1 MKKVYLVVFVL
12 CMMIGHVIAQT
23 PDSRFSRQMEGIQF
37 SPCMN
42 TLSHPV
48 LKKAE
53 SAANEKYVSYCE
65 EAAPYLRMTP
75 EIYDMATYFD
85 RMLVDRYV
93 GDKVTKIRVA
103 IGAPVNGLTIWL
115 REKLDEEPVF
125 SMEVPQTSLEEKGW
139 IEVELPADKVYTITE
154 NGYYVGYTITSKKYN
169 NNDKTYYPIAI
180 AGNGLLR
187 EKTLLYSDDGGK
199 NWVDHTCTFIN
210 NGIVAVLGAQT
221 AIVSE
226 HHVDKDLALVNF
238 KSNLAFIKRD
248 PQKEKV
254 RIDFSGYVFNGGT
267 EPVTS
272 FDLTVSAEG
281 IETKTSEVTIKGG
294 LKALKGV
301 ILQSYVEIPSN
312 AESANVMLKISNI
325 NKGAF
330 TDEYEKN
337 NEGKVEVYFYDRDFV
352 KTSLL
357 EMYTTGYCPNCPYG
371 HKVAEAIPESVNH
384 VKVAHHVGY
393 GEDEFTLQDSYNY
406 MYEFLVKGAPHGTAD
421 RTYIQ
426 DEAVQSPSFSMGYY
440 DPNEG
445 AKVISGYIGF
455 TQTAL
460 PAFASIVVN
469 STYDENNRELT
480 VRVSGTKESELFD
493 IAMKEPHVN
502 VFLTEDGLV
511 GMQSGASATYV
522 HDHVLRAIL
531 GGIWGKEV
539 FWDGNNYTIEFKT
552 ILDDAWKAENMNVV
566 AFLTD
571 EDSNSRYF
579 RNVMNAAQT
588 GVNGTSSAIT
598 EKNLTDE
605 LLVEAI
611 NGMVHITGD
620 YQAYRIYDMRG
631 MQVENYKL
639 RSGLYLVSIETAKQ
653 TVVKKI
659 VVN

>member
-1 MKKVYLVVFVL
+1 MKKVYLVVSVL
-12 CMMIGHVIAQT
+12 CMMIGNVIAQT

-42 TLSHPV
+42 TLSRPV
-48 LKKAE
+48 LKAE

-65 EAAPYLRMTP
+65 EASPYLRMAT
-75 EIYDMATYFD
+75 ETYDMATYFD
-85 RMLVDRYV
+85 RMLIGRYI

-103 IGAPVNGLTIWL
+103 IGAPVNALTVWL

-125 SMEVPQTSLEEKGW
+125 STEIPEANLAEKGW
-139 IEVELPADKVYTITE
+139 IEVVLPADKAYTITE
-154 NGYYVGYTITSKKYN
+154 NGYYVGYTITQKKFN
-169 NNDKTYYPIAI
+169 NDDKTYYPIAI
-180 AGNGLLR
+180 AGNGILR
-187 EKTLLYSDDGGK
+187 EKMLLYSGDNGK
-199 NWVDHTCTFIN
+199 SWIDHTCTFIN
-210 NGIVAVLGAQT
+210 NSIVAVLGAQT

-226 HHVDKDLALVNF
+226 HHVDKDLALANF

-248 PQKEKV
+248 TQKEKV
-254 RIDFSGYVFNGGT
+254 RIDFSGFVFNGGT
-267 EPVTS
+267 EPINS

-281 IETKTSEVTIKGG
+281 IEPITSEVTIKGG
-294 LKALKGV
+294 LKALKGA
-301 ILQSYVEIPSN
+301 ILQAYVEIPGN
-312 AESANVMLKISNI
+312 AASANITLKASNI
-325 NKGAF
+325 NKGDF
-330 TDEYEKN
+330 TDEYEGN
-337 NEGKVEVYFYDRDFV
+337 NEGQVEAYFYEQDFV

-371 HKVAEAIPESVNH
+371 HKVAEAIPESINH
-384 VKVAHHVGY
+384 ITVAHHVGY
-393 GEDEFTLQDSYNY
+393 GEDDFTLQDSYNY

-426 DEAVQSPSFSMGYY
+426 DKNVQSPSFGMGYTN
-440 DPNEG
+440 PKEG
-445 AKVISGYIGF
+445 ATIISEYIDF

-502 VFLTEDGLV
+502 VFLTEDSLV
-511 GMQSGASATYV
+511 GMQSGVSAKYV

-531 GGIWGKEV
+531 GGIWGEKV
-539 FWDGNNYTIEFKT
+539 VWDGNNYTVEFKT
-552 ILDDAWKAENMNVV
+552 VLDDTWRAEKMNVV

-588 GVNGTSSAIT
+588 GVNGNST
-598 EKNLTDE
+598 TDIE
-605 LLVEAI
+605 ENTIENTQVKAI
-611 NGMVHITGD
+611 NGTIYITGD
-620 YQAYRIYDMRG
+620 YKAYRIYDMRG
-631 MQVENYKL
+631 IQVENYKL
-639 RSGLYLVSIETAKQ
+639 GSGLYLIKIETAKQ

-659 VVN
+659 VIN